1 MGLIRGFSV
10 FTISSLLLLFLI
22 IANFSLTISLSEK
35 EDNQAVDFYWNKIF
49 FFALFF
55 SVLLAAFLFFFVEEK
70 TNLPITIG
78 FITIVS
84 SLPSLLIKFTFSYF
98 ENILKP
104 LATAF
109 SGSYFAFGIFF
120 SVGILL
126 IAIGFGLKFIE
137 IGFYLSKFFSKPEEK
152 QTTKI
157 KTKSGK

>member
-120 SVGILL
+120 IVGILL
-126 IAIGFGLKFIE
+126 IAIGFGL
-137 IGFYLSKFFSKPEEK
+137 
-152 QTTKI
+152 
-157 KTKSGK
+157 